1 METVHGRVGFRLCT
15 PKLKTLPKW
24 RWEDVLD
31 KAKTI
36 LPDYVRV
43 KEELNKEGLLD
54 ARHEENVAP
63 YLNVIGVFVDQD
75 EKFYVELKTEEV
87 AA

>member
-1 METVHGRVGFRLCT
+1 MHGRVGFRLCT